1 MWIVNDDGAQNYA
14 IKVPNEMEWFPFLLY
29 RGIEAIDLWSTMRR
43 SKVASGSL
51 LFTRGSKI
59 IIKTNTHQ
67 CQRQQ
72 RCTAQHAQ
80 ASSWVEWIFSYLLC
94 LKDKLDTTNRDENK
108 ITLSECVRI
117 HHNMPLSRCVV
128 KLRFDFLPLGKAY
141 AGILLSIPLPYPS
154 CYIYVY
160 NY

>member
-1 MWIVNDDGAQNYA
+1 MKKFTSV
-14 IKVPNEMEWFPFLLY
+14 
-29 RGIEAIDLWSTMRR
+29 LWSTMRR

-51 LFTRGSKI
+51 LFTWGSKI

-80 ASSWVEWIFSYLLC
+80 ASSWVEWIFSDLLC

-117 HHNMPLSRCVV
+117 HHKLLIVYYSPSHSPTRLATYMFIIINNVV
-128 KLRFDFLPLGKAY
+128 IYNFIIIY
-141 AGILLSIPLPYPS
+141 
-154 CYIYVY
+154 YI
-160 NY
+160 